1 MLLLMTLPCCMF
13 SLGSCHFMRC
23 QKSLVGRIW
32 DCLFSRTVVPSSL
45 APCEHFIH
53 FKSCHMKHFG
63 KQFKLFNDSL
73 WHLLM
78 IDRDNKNL
86 FFSLRLSRSAAQA
99 DLHVLA
105 VPAGGS
111 FLTVTSIILWW
122 RMIKSLS
129 LAMYIQVDYWS
140 SLACNPGF
148 PVVTASP
155 VAINT
160 SPACNPGLPVV
171 RLPTRLA

>member
-63 KQFKLFNDSL
+63 KQFSMTHYDI
-73 WHLLM
+73 M
-78 IDRDNKNL
+78 IDRDNKNH
-86 FFSLRLSRSAAQA
+86 FFSLRLSRS
-99 DLHVLA
+99 
-105 VPAGGS
+105 G
-111 FLTVTSIILWW
+111 
-122 RMIKSLS
+122 
-129 LAMYIQVDYWS
+129 
-140 SLACNPGF
+140 
-148 PVVTASP
+148 
-155 VAINT
+155 
-160 SPACNPGLPVV
+160 
-171 RLPTRLA
+171 